1 MWVLKI
7 KKEKLTV
14 EHIKQFVKLWT
25 QLQMIQLID
34 DIEDGIIWTL
44 SSSGRYSA
52 AFAHTAQFFDAFS
65 TDVNKMVWKI

>member
-25 QLQMIQLID
+25 QLQTIQLID

-44 SSSGRYSA
+44 SSSGQYSA
-52 AFAHTAQFFDAFS
+52 AFAHMAQFFDAIS
-65 TDVNKMVWKI
+65 IDVNKMVWKI

>member
-1 MWVLKI
+1 LKI

-25 QLQMIQLID
+25 QLQTIQLID

-44 SSSGRYSA
+44 SSSVQYSA
-52 AFAHTAQFFDAFS
+52 AFAHTAQFFDAIS
-65 TDVNKMVWKI
+65 TDGNKMVWKI